1 MTDKIFIDTNVLVYA
16 YDISAKKKHEVAV
29 SVIENLWYSGTGIL
43 SSQVLSEFFVVVTRK
58 IPNPLSVDIAKSIIR
73 DFLTWDII
81 PIYEDSVLDAIE
93 ILQKYNLS
101 FWDAMIVE
109 SALRGGASLLLS
121 EDFSDGMEIEK
132 LKIQNPFK

>member
-1 MTDKIFIDTNVLVYA
+1 MTDKVFIDTNVLVYA

-29 SVIENLWYSGTGIL
+29 SVIENLWYSDTGIL

-58 IPNPLSVDIAKSIIR
+58 IPNPLSVNIAKSIIK

>member
-1 MTDKIFIDTNVLVYA
+1 MTDKVFIDTNVLVYA

-58 IPNPLSVDIAKSIIR
+58 IPNPLSVNIAKSIIK

>member
-1 MTDKIFIDTNVLVYA
+1 MTDKVFIDTNVLVYA

-43 SSQVLSEFFVVVTRK
+43 STQVLSEFFVVVTRK
-58 IPNPLSVDIAKSIIR
+58 IPNPLSVNIAKSIIK
-73 DFLTWDII
+73 DFLTWDVI

-93 ILQKYNLS
+93 IFQKYNLS